1 MNKKTKADIILI
13 SALLVIA
20 ALSFLLLQ
28 IGNKQGHQAVVT
40 INGVE
45 VERHSLSVNGQ
56 FSLNGGSNILV
67 IEDGYAYLIDANCPD
82 KLCVSQGKI
91 HYTGQCITCLP
102 NKLTVTIEGSDN
114 GGTDLVS

>member
-13 SALLVIA
+13 SALLVIT
-20 ALSFLLLQ
+20 ALSYLFLQ
-28 IGNKQGHQAVVT
+28 MNSKEGHYAIVA
-40 INGVE
+40 IDGVE
-45 VERHSLSVNGQ
+45 TERYSLDKNGQ
-56 FSLNGGSNILV
+56 YALNGGTNILV

-91 HYTGQCITCLP
+91 QYTGQCITCLP
-102 NKLTVTIEGSDN
+102 NKLTVTIVGNDN